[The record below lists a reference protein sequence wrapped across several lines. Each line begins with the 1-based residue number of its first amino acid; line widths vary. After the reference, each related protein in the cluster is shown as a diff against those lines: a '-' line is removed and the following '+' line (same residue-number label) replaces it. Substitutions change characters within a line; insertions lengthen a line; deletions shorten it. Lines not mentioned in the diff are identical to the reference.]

1 MSFETLMSIAITLCL
16 LGIAALAIAMVILSR
31 YVKDHLQWHLDN
43 PKKRPTTVCDEG
55 SCDVRSQSA
64 YRQAK

>member
-1 MSFETLMSIAITLCL
+1 MLETAKDILLALCL

-31 YVKDHLQWHLDN
+31 QVKDHLQWHLDN

-64 YRQAK
+64 DRQAK

>member
-1 MSFETLMSIAITLCL
+1 MLETAKDILLALCL

-64 YRQAK
+64 DRQAK